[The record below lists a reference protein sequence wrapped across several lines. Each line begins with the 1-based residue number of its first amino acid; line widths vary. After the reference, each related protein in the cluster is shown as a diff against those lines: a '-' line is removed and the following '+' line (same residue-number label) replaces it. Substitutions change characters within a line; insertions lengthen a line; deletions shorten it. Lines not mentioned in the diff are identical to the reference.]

1 MSELDNVKEF
11 IEQAVETN
19 TKAVEMQMSFYESF
33 SRRQGEA
40 MAKLADQRI
49 DSLKEIANC
58 GSFEKAIET
67 NTAFEQQAKE
77 NLEALFNSNVKAFE
91 EFSDSLK
98 TVYTV

>member
-1 MSELDNVKEF
+1 MSELDNVKKMLDK
-11 IEQAVETN
+11 AVKTN
-19 TKAVEMQMSFYESF
+19 GKAVEIQMSFYETF

-67 NTAFEQQAKE
+67 NTAFEKHAKE
-77 NLEALFNSNVKAFE
+77 NLESLFTSNIKAFE
-91 EFSDSLK
+91 ELSTSLK
-98 TVYTV
+98 GIYKV